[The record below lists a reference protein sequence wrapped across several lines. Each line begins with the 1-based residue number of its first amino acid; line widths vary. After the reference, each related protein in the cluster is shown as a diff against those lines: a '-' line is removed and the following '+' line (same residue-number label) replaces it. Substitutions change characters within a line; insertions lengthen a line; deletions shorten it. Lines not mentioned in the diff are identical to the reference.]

1 MWPGKVRVSYL
12 DYKVLKYKVHQ
23 PIRLGMIVGCCVV
36 IQRVEVIVM
45 GIAVLI

>member
-12 DYKVLKYKVHQ
+12 DYKVLEYKVHQ
-23 PIRLGMIVGCCVV
+23 PIRLEMIVGCVV
-36 IQRVEVIVM
+36 IQRVEVNVM